1 MNNNLSS
8 FSWDQNNW
16 YYFDGNR
23 FMQWLYWSFKKD
35 NTMHDIFI
43 RQIDHQ
49 QLEMLKES
57 NIDNPISAILLSTK
71 EDILLHINQIQTS

>member
-1 MNNNLSS
+1 
-8 FSWDQNNW
+8 
-16 YYFDGNR
+16 
-23 FMQWLYWSFKKD
+23 
-35 NTMHDIFI
+35 MHDIFI